1 MLEVVW
7 DTTPFND
14 KSIWPADGSQPFVL
28 SQGDPTGFGQH
39 ADYVFGWKDQVL
51 QKAMDTAGCMGAKC
65 GTLKTQ
71 DITTAKACNVKKAVQ
86 EDHDGCEFP
95 PPQTRTLHSCE
106 DISDHLIFRAHR
118 APRHGHG

>member
-14 KSIWPADGSQPFVL
+14 KSLWPTDGSQPFVL
-28 SQGDPTGFGQH
+28 SQGDTTGYGQH

-65 GTLKTQ
+65 ASLKTQ
-71 DITTAKACNVKKAVQ
+71 DISTAKSCNVKKAVQ
-86 EDHDGCEFP
+86 EDHDGCKLPFP
-95 PPQTRTLHSCE
+95 FTFPQVREAE
-106 DISDHLIFRAHR
+106 D
-118 APRHGHG
+118 